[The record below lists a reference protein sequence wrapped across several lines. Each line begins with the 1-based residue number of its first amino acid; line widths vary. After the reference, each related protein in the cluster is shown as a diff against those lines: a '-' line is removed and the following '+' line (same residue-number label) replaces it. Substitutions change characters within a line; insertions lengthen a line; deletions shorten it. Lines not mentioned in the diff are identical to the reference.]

1 MFDIVGVD
9 NYNKCEQ
16 EIVPNIDISLKNN
29 LFPLE
34 YFSYTVGDCLFDSLQ
49 VLLHF
54 HYTSNELQN
63 GLVDYFMLLLSK
75 GDFDALQALV
85 HELHPEILYEIH
97 NLYDT

>member
-1 MFDIVGVD
+1 MVNIVGVD
-9 NYNKCEQ
+9 IYSNCDQ

-34 YFSYTVGDCLFDSLQ
+34 YFSYTIGDCLFDSLQ
-49 VLLHF
+49 ILHHF

-63 GLVDYFMLLLSK
+63 GLVDYFMLLLSN
-75 GDFDALQALV
+75 DDSDALQALA

-97 NLYDT
+97 NI